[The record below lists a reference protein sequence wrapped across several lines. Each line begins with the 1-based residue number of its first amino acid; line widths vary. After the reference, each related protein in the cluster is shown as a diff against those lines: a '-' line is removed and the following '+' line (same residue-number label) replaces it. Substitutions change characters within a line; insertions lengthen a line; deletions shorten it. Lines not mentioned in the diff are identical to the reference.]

1 MCNHYVLDFV
11 KKQFEKHIT
20 KSNYTYFNGDT
31 LRILEVGSRNV
42 NGTARDV
49 IDKATYKEWIG
60 VDIEAGPNVDRI
72 MSVYDLSQNYGVE
85 FDVVICTEMMEH
97 VESWPSALLEMS
109 RVLKDGGYL
118 IVTSPSKGFI
128 YHGYPNDYWRYQK
141 EDMERIFNSRFIMRL
156 IECESNDDPGVGA
169 IVKKDCGSGYCELA
183 WYFYLVNIDL
193 YNINLDKRIRYEEYK
208 WGRIVDSWRDKDYY
222 EKR

>member
-1 MCNHYVLDFV
+1 MCNHYVLDFA
-11 KKQFEKHIT
+11 KRQFEKHVISG
-20 KSNYTYFNGDT
+20 KYTYFNGDN

-42 NGTARDV
+42 NGTVKDV
-49 IDKATYKEWIG
+49 IDRKYYKEWKGI
-60 VDIEAGPNVDRI
+60 DIEAGPNVDKV
-72 MSVYDLSQNYGVE
+72 MSVYDLSQNYSAE

-156 IECESNDDPGVGA
+156 IECESYDDPGMGA
-169 IVKKDCGSGYCELA
+169 IVKKDCSSGYCELA
-183 WYFYLVNIDL
+183 WYFYLMNIDL
-193 YNINLDKRIRYEEYK
+193 YNISLEKRIRYEEYHLGK
-208 WGRIVDSWRDKDYY
+208 YK
-222 EKR
+222 